1 MRKIIVKAVSVAIAA
16 VSVSAFAGELVTGD
30 AAIAK
35 FPASLQAMGL
45 HAAKWMQL
53 TNGVEYYYGRF
64 TNMLGNVSG
73 FTGSKNDL
81 HMLRIDYKRAPVKM
95 KFVDHTQTSTK
106 RRTTSWTAAQHNALF
121 AINMTMEYREG
132 TLGIF
137 SPKPQGYA
145 KADGAVIPNGAATTG
160 TKAGFAF
167 NDDKTYKFEKDWTV
181 VDPATGNPKAD
192 AWDNVV
198 THEAYT
204 IHDGVPTWGASATY
218 FTKAN
223 YTFFGTTADGVLWA
237 CAVDGRREGV
247 SDGLAYHE
255 VAALQLELGCTYG
268 VCCDGGGSTT
278 MAIRKDLMTVSDIC
292 DTQRTS
298 SSSQNYYTMCYLD
311 DGSERAVINQLLF
324 VEGPEIVDEVD
335 DKVVKSS
342 DTLVFMGDSITEFGK
357 NRTHGY
363 VNLVVKGLAAN
374 GINPTWYGVGV
385 QGDTSINMLDRFDRD
400 VISKNPTVVT
410 ISAGVNDIHQSV
422 AYATYC
428 QKEREM
434 VAKAKNAGAKVVM
447 LSPTTAGYGETDTDE
462 LRKFVGGVKE
472 IAADEGLAYAPTYEH
487 FRAWMNDVDKPV
499 LSRSANADL
508 RITCDTVHM
517 SPAGD
522 RQMARAVL
530 KSFGLDMDELS
541 AAEAAWNADDTLVPL
556 IVPPSSTAT
565 ISVNLTAAEEQAVSG
580 LMIKQIL
587 DRGIPSL
594 AANPTLEAEASGA
607 SVAKTVTPTSCNF
620 SYRTHD
626 QLVSAAAKLGIR
638 VDEAVK
644 CAILRGARNS
654 DALSPSGPIAMI
666 NDVLVGSDMA
676 TFDATIESVGA
687 TAGSCDVLLR
697 YGTSANSLG
706 SAKRVAVGEIDS
718 FHFVLK
724 NLEPNTA
731 YFYEATF
738 VNNATTQ
745 KTSVISGSFKTKA
758 TSSALKPVGGEFETD
773 TAAIQAA
780 IDAAAPSHGTV
791 TLGEGYFTL
800 GAELMVTGGVALVGQ
815 GMTKTIIR
823 QTAAHRVMTVKDASR
838 VVGVTIEGGKT
849 TESWYHG
856 AGAYVLDGTISRCRV
871 WHNNA
876 EGRNVHGGGVHI
888 EKGTIDHS
896 IVAFNKGGTYTS
908 SGGGIGSYNKSNT
921 ILIDACLVYGNT
933 TSVADGGGKG
943 GGICLNM
950 GNPDVTIRNTTV
962 SGNSVGGLYFSGS
975 KVKLVNSI
983 VSGNTAGSGDVDVS
997 GTLASGSSNNLVG
1010 GSPAFVSA
1018 ANNDYHLAAN
1028 SPAKGA
1034 GVAYEGIGADL
1045 DGVQFANP
1053 PSIGCYEYDGFA
1065 PPVQKR
1071 PRVMFSID

>member
-1 MRKIIVKAVSVAIAA
+1 MKHEKLNVGVSVLK
-16 VSVSAFAGELVTGD
+16 GT
-30 AAIAK
+30 
-35 FPASLQAMGL
+35 
-45 HAAKWMQL
+45 
-53 TNGVEYYYGRF
+53 
-64 TNMLGNVSG
+64 
-73 FTGSKNDL
+73 
-81 HMLRIDYKRAPVKM
+81 
-95 KFVDHTQTSTK
+95 
-106 RRTTSWTAAQHNALF
+106 LF
-121 AINMTMEYREG
+121 ACVA
-132 TLGIF
+132 
-137 SPKPQGYA
+137 S
-145 KADGAVIPNGAATTG
+145 
-160 TKAGFAF
+160 FAF
-167 NDDKTYKFEKDWTV
+167 LSQGGEK
-181 VDPATGNPKAD
+181 
-192 AWDNVV
+192 
-198 THEAYT
+198 
-204 IHDGVPTWGASATY
+204 
-218 FTKAN
+218 
-223 YTFFGTTADGVLWA
+223 L
-237 CAVDGRREGV
+237 
-247 SDGLAYHE
+247 
-255 VAALQLELGCTYG
+255 
-268 VCCDGGGSTT
+268 
-278 MAIRKDLMTVSDIC
+278 
-292 DTQRTS
+292 
-298 SSSQNYYTMCYLD
+298 
-311 DGSERAVINQLLF
+311 
-324 VEGPEIVDEVD
+324 
-335 DKVVKSS
+335 VKSS

-410 ISAGVNDIHQSV
+410 ISAGVNDIYQKV

-541 AAEAAWNADDTLVPL
+541 AAEAAWNSDETLVPL

-580 LMIKQIL
+580 LTIKQIL

-687 TAGSCDVLLR
+687 TAGSCDVLLK
-697 YGTSANSLG
+697 YGTSANTLG

-724 NLEPNTA
+724 NLEPNTT

-738 VNNATTQ
+738 VNNATTPG
-745 KTSVISGSFKTKA
+745 TSVISGSFTTKA
-758 TSSALKPVGGEFETD
+758 SSGAIQPLGDFETD

-780 IDAAAPSHGTV
+780 IDAAAPSQGTV

-800 GAELMVTGGVALVGQ
+800 GAELMVTGGVSLVGQ

-823 QTAAHRVMTVKDASR
+823 QTAAHRVMTVKDGSR
-838 VVGVTIEGGKT
+838 VMGVTIEGGKT

-921 ILIDACLVYGNT
+921 ILIDTCLVYGNT

-962 SGNSVGGLYFSGS
+962 SGNSVGNSGGGLYFSGS

-997 GTLASGSSNNLVG
+997 GTLALGSSNNLVG

-1028 SPAKGA
+1028 SPAKRA
-1034 GVAYEGIGADL
+1034 GVAYDGIGADL
-1045 DGVQFANP
+1045 DGVSFADP

-1065 PPVQKR
+1065 PPVQNR
-1071 PRVMFSID
+1071 PRVVFSID